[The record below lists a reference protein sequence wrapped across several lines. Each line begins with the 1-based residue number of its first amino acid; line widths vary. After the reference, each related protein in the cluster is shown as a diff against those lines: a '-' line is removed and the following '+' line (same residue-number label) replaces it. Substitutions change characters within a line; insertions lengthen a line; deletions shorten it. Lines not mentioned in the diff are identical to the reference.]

1 MGEQQMNIC
10 ITGAAGFIGSILT
23 PLLVKHGYNVTA
35 LDAFVYGNETTL
47 AALCK
52 HPNFDMYRV
61 DVRDE
66 RAWRQFTAKADVI
79 IPLAGLVGAPA
90 CDLRPFEA
98 LALNLDHPL
107 ALVKSLAKDQLC
119 VMPTTESAYGSNAEV
134 CTEETPTNPLS
145 SYGKHKAIVERALL
159 DRENSISLRLATV
172 FGMSPRMR
180 LDLLVN
186 DFAWKAYR
194 EHSILLFEE
203 HYKRTVL
210 HVEDAATAFIHAIQ
224 NRGAMRGEI
233 YNIGNVT
240 LTKRGL
246 CEAIKVKMPD
256 FYFATIS
263 KGSDPDQRNYEVS
276 SAKLKRTGYEF
287 RWTLDAGLDELFKGF
302 RALTNTRWGNV

>member
-1 MGEQQMNIC
+1 MKLL
-10 ITGAAGFIGSILT
+10 ITGAAGYIGSILT

-52 HPNFDMYRV
+52 HPNFDLYRV

-66 RAWRQFTAKADVI
+66 RAWRPHVAKADIV

-98 LALNLDHPL
+98 QALNLDHPL
-107 ALVKSLAKDQLC
+107 ALIKALSNDQLC

-134 CTEETPTNPLS
+134 CTEDTPINPLS
-145 SYGKHKAIVERALL
+145 SYGKHKAVVEQALMQ
-159 DRENSISLRLATV
+159 RENSISLRLATV

-186 DFAWKAYR
+186 DFTWKAYR
-194 EHSILLFEE
+194 EHSILLFED

-210 HVEDAATAFIHAIQ
+210 HVEDAAMAFIHAVQ
-224 NRGAMRGEI
+224 NRATMRGEI
-233 YNIGNVT
+233 YNVGNVT
-240 LTKRGL
+240 ITKRQL
-246 CEAIKVKMPD
+246 CEAIRERIPD
-256 FYFATIS
+256 FYFTTIA

-276 SAKLKRTGYEF
+276 SAKLRATGYEF
-287 RWTLDAGLDELFKGF
+287 QWTLQAGLDELLKGY
-302 RALTNTRWGNV
+302 RALRNTVHGNV

>member
-1 MGEQQMNIC
+1 MNV
-10 ITGAAGFIGSILT
+10 TVLGAAGYIGSILA
-23 PLLVKHGYNVTA
+23 PLLVRHGYNVTA
-35 LDAFVYGNETTL
+35 LDSFIYGNETTL

-52 HPNFDMYRV
+52 YPNFDLYRV

-66 RAWRQFTAKADVI
+66 NAWRPFVAKADVV

-98 LALNLDHPL
+98 RALNLDHPL
-107 ALVKSLAKDQLC
+107 SLIKSLGKDQLC
-119 VMPTTESAYGSNAEV
+119 IMPTTESAYGSNAEV

-145 SYGKHKAIVERALL
+145 SYGKHKAVVEAALL
-159 DRENSISLRLATV
+159 ERENSISLRLATV

-210 HVEDAATAFIHAIQ
+210 HVEDAAQAFIHAIQ
-224 NRGAMRGEI
+224 HRATMRGEI
-233 YNIGNVT
+233 YNVGNVT
-240 LTKRGL
+240 LTKRSL
-246 CEAIKVKMPD
+246 CEAIKAKMPD
-256 FYFATIS
+256 FYFASVS
-263 KGSDPDQRNYEVS
+263 KGTDPDQRNYEVS
-276 SAKLKRTGYEF
+276 SVKLKATGYAFSWSLEG
-287 RWTLDAGLDELFKGF
+287 GLDELFKGF
-302 RALTNTRWGNV
+302 RALRNTVHGNV

>member
-1 MGEQQMNIC
+1 MNIC
-10 ITGAAGFIGSILT
+10 ITGSAGYIGSILT

-35 LDAFVYGNETTL
+35 LDSFVYGNETTL

-52 HPNFDMYRV
+52 HQNFDLYRV

-66 RAWRQFTAKADVI
+66 RAWRPFVAKADVV

-98 LALNLDHPL
+98 QALNLDHPL
-107 ALVKSLAKDQLC
+107 ALIKALAPDQLC

-145 SYGKHKAIVERALL
+145 SYGKHKAVVEAELL
-159 DRENSISLRLATV
+159 RRENSVSLRLATV

-186 DFAWKAYR
+186 DFTWKAYR

-210 HVEDAATAFIHAIQ
+210 HVEDAAQAFVHAIQ
-224 NRGAMRGEI
+224 NRAAMKGGI
-233 YNIGNVT
+233 YNVGNVT
-240 LTKRGL
+240 LTKRSL
-246 CEAIKVKMPD
+246 CEAIQAKLPY
-256 FYFATIS
+256 FYFAS
-263 KGSDPDQRNYEVS
+263 VAKGTDPDQRNYEVS

-287 RWTLDAGLDELFKGF
+287 RWTLQAGLDELLKGF
-302 RALTNTRWGNV
+302 RALKNTRYGNV

>member
-1 MGEQQMNIC
+1 MNVC
-10 ITGAAGFIGSILT
+10 VLGAAGYIGSILT
-23 PLLVKHGYNVTA
+23 PLLVKHGYTVTA
-35 LDAFVYGNETTL
+35 LDAFVYSNETTL

-52 HPNFDMYRV
+52 YSNFDLYRV

-66 RAWRQFTAKADVI
+66 RAWRPHVAKADIV

-98 LALNLDHPL
+98 QALNLDHPL
-107 ALVKSLAKDQLC
+107 SLIKALAPDQLC

-145 SYGKHKAIVERALL
+145 SYGKHKAVVEKELL
-159 DRENSISLRLATV
+159 QRENSISLRLATV

-186 DFAWKAYR
+186 DFIWKAYR

-210 HVEDAATAFIHAIQ
+210 HVEDAALAFIHAIQ
-224 NRGAMRGEI
+224 NRATMRGQI
-233 YNIGNVT
+233 FNVGDIT
-240 LTKRGL
+240 LTKRSL
-246 CEAIKVKMPD
+246 CEAIKAKLPD
-256 FYFATIS
+256 FYFAS
-263 KGSDPDQRNYEVS
+263 VAKGTDPDQRNYEVS
-276 SAKLKRTGYEF
+276 SAKLKRTGYVF
-287 RWTLDAGLDELFKGF
+287 GWTLDAGLDELLKGF
-302 RALTNTRWGNV
+302 RALRNTVHGNV